1 MPAASR
7 RLLILSA
14 REIEALYGLPRFTE
28 ADRALYFE
36 WSPAE
41 QEAIDAVHTFSAA
54 LHLAL
59 QLGHFKAKAQFF
71 VYEWEAVL
79 DDIRHLLA
87 HHFPDREL
95 ADVKPLSK
103 PTRLLQQ
110 RTILDLYGSQVCDKT
125 AKADLEQKAQQ
136 LARCSTQPLYI
147 LRETLQ
153 YLANRRIVA
162 PGYTFLQ
169 DLVGRTVTEERQR
182 LTQLLDQALT
192 STVTQRL
199 DDLLQAKE
207 GVYRISTLKQ
217 EPRDFSY
224 QALRQ
229 EVMRRQVFQ
238 PLHEFAQTFLAAA
251 DLSNESVKY
260 YAARV
265 PFYTVY
271 KLQRLPAATAR
282 LYLVCFA
289 YQRFRQIND
298 HLVEAFI
305 YLVDRYEK
313 EAKQAAKEAAQQALD
328 EADGQLEAAGQVL
341 ALFIDP
347 SIADDLPFEAV
358 RAKAFGWLDRE
369 RFPQVADYLRRVEFD
384 PVGFEWAYYTTL
396 SLTFKRNLRH
406 VFAELDF
413 AGRVED
419 APLLEA
425 VVFLQNLR
433 RQGKSPRQAKPATFP
448 TALIPKKLRGHLF
461 VVPQPKD
468 PRTPQGLD
476 VDRYE
481 FLVYRLLRNAL
492 EAGDLYVKN
501 STEYRRLEDDLISEA
516 RWRNPEIVLDE
527 IGAPLLMAP
536 IEETLA
542 VFREALDT
550 RFRSV
555 NARIAQ
561 GENQH
566 IKVYP
571 AGRHKRPWTLD
582 YPEPEEPVQ
591 PPFYRTLPG
600 VGIADVLWFVANRTG
615 FLKAFTHVLDRYV
628 KQPPDPRYLLADLVA
643 LGTHMGLRKMAEV
656 SGLGWPSL
664 TGTARNYLR
673 LETLQAANGAISN
686 GIAGLPL
693 FPYFDIEEV
702 RHSSSDGQRLE
713 TQIETFNAR
722 HSRKYFG
729 LKKGVTAYTLV
740 ANHVP
745 INAKI
750 IGTHEHE
757 SHFVFD
763 LLYNNMT
770 EIRPE
775 RHSTDTHGTNQVNF
789 WILMVFGYQFAPRY
803 RDLHKKMDTLIGFH
817 PPSHYADDLI
827 KPARQVFEGLI
838 VREWPNIQRLM
849 ASLAQKDVTQATLI
863 RKLNS
868 FVRQN
873 QTKKALWELDG
884 LCRTLYILDYI
895 DDVGLRQNVQ
905 KALNRGEA
913 YHRFRR
919 AIAYVNGGKFRVKT
933 EAEQHL
939 WNECSRLLANA
950 IIYYNTALLSR
961 IYEQQQAAGDVA
973 ALDLIK
979 AISPIAWQHI
989 NLFGNLDFNAAASN
1003 LDLEAL
1009 AARYADPEY
1018 WRQGWSDDPEDPPLH

>member
-7 RLLILSA
+7 RLSILSA

-28 ADRALYFE
+28 ADRALYFD

-41 QEAIDAVHTFSAA
+41 REAIDAVHTFSAA
-54 LHLAL
+54 VHLAL
-59 QLGHFKAKAQFF
+59 QLGYFKARAQCF
-71 VYEWEAVL
+71 VYEREAVL

-87 HHFPDREL
+87 RHFPGREL

-103 PTRLLQQ
+103 PTRLEQ
-110 RTILDLYGSQVCDKT
+110 RRIILDLYGYRVCDGT
-125 AKADLEQKAQQ
+125 AKAELEEKARQ
-136 LARCSTQPLYI
+136 LARCSTQPVYI
-147 LRETLQ
+147 FREVLHS
-153 YLANRRIVA
+153 LANQRLVA

-169 DLVGRTVTEERQR
+169 DLVGRAVTLERHR
-182 LTQLLDQALT
+182 LTQHLDQALT
-192 STVTQRL
+192 PTLTKQL
-199 DDLLQAKE
+199 DDLLKARE
-207 GVYRISTLKQ
+207 GVYRISALKQ

-229 EVMRRQVFQ
+229 EVARRQVFR
-238 PLHEFAQTFLAAA
+238 PLHDFARTFLAAA
-251 DLSNESVKY
+251 ELSNESVKY

-265 PFYTVY
+265 SFYTVY
-271 KLQRLPAATAR
+271 KLQRMPAATAR

-305 YLVDRYEK
+305 FLVDRYEK
-313 EAKQAAKEAAQQALD
+313 EARQAAKAAAQQALD
-328 EADGQLEAAGQVL
+328 EANGQLEAAGQVL
-341 ALFIDP
+341 ALFVDP
-347 SIADDLPFEAV
+347 AIPDDLPFEAV
-358 RAKAFGWLDRE
+358 RAKAFGCLDRE
-369 RFPQVADYLRRVEFD
+369 RFSQVADYLRRVEFD
-384 PVGFEWAYYTTL
+384 QTAFEWSYYTTL
-396 SLTFKRNLRH
+396 SSAFKRNLRH

-419 APLLEA
+419 APLLDA

-433 RQGKSPRQAKPATFP
+433 RQDKSPRQAKRDTFP
-448 TALIPKKLRGHLF
+448 TTFIPKRLRRYLY
-461 VVPQPKD
+461 VVSPPEGKG
-468 PRTPQGLD
+468 TAKSLD

-492 EAGDLYVKN
+492 EAGDLYVRD
-501 STEYRRLEDDLISEA
+501 SAEYRRLEDDLVSEA
-516 RWRNPEIVLDE
+516 RWRNPEAVLRE
-527 IGAPLLMAP
+527 VGAPLLMAP
-536 IEETLA
+536 IETTLA
-542 VFREALDT
+542 AFREALEA

-555 NARIAQ
+555 NTRIAQ
-561 GENQH
+561 GENRH
-566 IKVYP
+566 IKVHP

-582 YPEPEEPVQ
+582 YPEPEEPAQ
-591 PPFYRTLPG
+591 PAFYRALPG
-600 VGIADVLWFVANRTG
+600 VGIADVLWFVAGRTG

-628 KQPPDPRYLLADLVA
+628 KQAPDPRNLLAGLVA
-643 LGTHMGLRKMAEV
+643 LGTNMGLRKMAEV
-656 SGLGWPSL
+656 SGLGWPGL

-673 LETLQAANGAISN
+673 LETLQAANEVISN

-693 FPYFDIEEV
+693 FEYFDIEEV

-763 LLYNNMT
+763 LLYNNTT

-789 WILMVFGYQFAPRY
+789 WILRVFDHQFAPRY

-817 PPSHYADDLI
+817 PPSHYVGDLI
-827 KPARQVFEGLI
+827 KPTRQVFEDLI

-849 ASLAQKDVTQATLI
+849 ASLAQKDITQATLV

-868 FVRQN
+868 FTRQN
-873 QTKKALWELDG
+873 PTKKALWELDG

-919 AIAYVNGGKFRVKT
+919 AIAYVNGGKLRVKT
-933 EAEQHL
+933 EAEQQL

-961 IYEQQQAAGDVA
+961 IHEQRQAADDAA
-973 ALDLIK
+973 ALELIR
-979 AISPIAWQHI
+979 ATSPVAWQHI
-989 NLFGNLDFNAAASN
+989 NLFGNLDFSAAEAG

-1009 AARYADPEY
+1009 AARYADPEF
-1018 WRQGWSDDPEDPPLH
+1018 WRPGGSDDPEEPPLH